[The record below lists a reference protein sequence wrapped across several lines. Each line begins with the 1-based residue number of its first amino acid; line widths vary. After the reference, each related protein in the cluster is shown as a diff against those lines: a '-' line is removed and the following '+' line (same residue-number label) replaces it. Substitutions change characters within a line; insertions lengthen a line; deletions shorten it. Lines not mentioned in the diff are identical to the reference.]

1 MWEGSQV
8 GKSTCNCLQGGRV
21 DLSLSCVSPVN
32 DDVHKP
38 ITANSLICTRNSF
51 FFFCTET
58 FFYGQKPFDR
68 ICTSNSRKL
77 VYFHI
82 L

>member
-38 ITANSLICTRNSF
+38 ITANSLICTL
-51 FFFCTET
+51 
-58 FFYGQKPFDR
+58 FFYMT
-68 ICTSNSRKL
+68 CTSNSMELYVTRL
-77 VYFHI
+77 R
-82 L
+82 